1 MRSSISWSSIAIVRT
16 QLPSPRERATA
27 PSRPAARPA
36 RGEPAPAAELRNVT
50 KRFGAVTA
58 LDDVSLEARPGE
70 VLAVLGPNGAGKT
83 TAISC
88 MLGLLQPTHG
98 SARLFGGS
106 PRAASARMR
115 VGAMLQISGVPETLT
130 VREHLSSFAVYYPA
144 PLSVEQAIEMADLE
158 SVANRQY
165 GKLSGGQKQRLHFA
179 LAMIGDPD
187 LLFLDEPTTGLD
199 VESRRDFWRQVRSFI
214 GDGRTVVL
222 TTHYLE
228 EADALADRIVLL
240 DEGRLIA
247 EGTPAEIKARTA
259 GKVVRA
265 VTSLDPAR
273 LAALPGVNRVELVG
287 AATELL
293 TTDAEE
299 TVRELLAADR
309 GLTGLEVTGASLE
322 EAFLAITGGRHEAAA
337 AYTEGVPA

>member
-1 MRSSISWSSIAIVRT
+1 MTNDHAV
-16 QLPSPRERATA
+16 E
-27 PSRPAARPA
+27 A
-36 RGEPAPAAELRNVT
+36 RGLVKHFKTT
-50 KRFGAVTA
+50 KAVDGVDLVVPT
-58 LDDVSLEARPGE
+58 GT
-70 VLAVLGPNGAGKT
+70 VLGLLGPNGAGKT
-83 TAISC
+83 TTVR
-88 MLGLLQPTHG
+88 MLATLLRPDAGTARVMGHDVVAEADAVRRIVGLTGQFASVDEDLTG
-98 SARLFGGS
+98 EENLRLIARLYGFSGAQARSRTAELLEAFELAEAGGRQVKTYS
-106 PRAASARMR
+106 GGMRRRIDLAASM
-115 VGAMLQISGVPETLT
+115 VISP
-130 VREHLSSFAVYYPA
+130 
-144 PLSVEQAIEMADLE
+144 SV
-158 SVANRQY
+158 
-165 GKLSGGQKQRLHFA
+165 
-179 LAMIGDPD
+179 
-187 LLFLDEPTTGLD
+187 LFLDEPTTGLD

>member
-1 MRSSISWSSIAIVRT
+1 MSEASL
-16 QLPSPRERATA
+16 LPSPRERATA

-144 PLSVEQAIEMADLE
+144 PLGVDAALDLAGLTAVAD
-158 SVANRQY
+158 RQY

-199 VESRRDFWRQVRSFI
+199 VASRRAFWSQVRGFLGGPSTTQ
-214 GDGRTVVL
+214 RTVVL

-228 EADALADRIVLL
+228 EADALADRVVVIDKGRVLV
-240 DEGRLIA
+240 
-247 EGTPAEIKARTA
+247 EGTPAEIKRRAAGRRVRLVTA
-259 GKVVRA
+259 LPLERVRA
-265 VTSLDPAR
+265 I
-273 LAALPGVNRVELVG
+273 PGVSQAERAG
-287 AATELL
+287 AATTLL
-293 TTDAEE
+293 TSDAEA
-299 TVRELLAADR
+299 VVKELMRLDPS
-309 GLTGLEVTGASLE
+309 LTDLEVTGAGLE
-322 EAFLAITGGRHEAAA
+322 EAFLALTH
-337 AYTEGVPA
+337 TETDR

>member
-1 MRSSISWSSIAIVRT
+1 MNETYVA
-16 QLPSPRERATA
+16 QLER
-27 PSRPAARPA
+27 
-36 RGEPAPAAELRNVT
+36 VT
-50 KRFGAVTA
+50 KRYGPVMALDAVTLRVRA
-58 LDDVSLEARPGE
+58 GE
-70 VLAVLGPNGAGKT
+70 VVAVLGPNGAGKT
-83 TAISC
+83 TAVSTL
-88 MLGLLQPTHG
+88 LGLLRPDEG
-98 SARLFGGS
+98 AASLFGTS
-106 PRAASARMR
+106 PDDVAAKVR
-115 VGAMLQISGVPETLT
+115 VGAMLQISGVPPTLT
-130 VREHLSSFAVYYPA
+130 VREHLESFAAYYPR
-144 PLSVEQAIEMADLE
+144 PLRVDDAIAIAGLEQ
-158 SVANRQY
+158 VARRPY